1 VKEILIVNLD
11 TFVKT
16 KNVLKPQIRVIQTL
30 VVLEQFAHLRAS
42 QALLASVL
50 QVHLV
55 IPKSHVLKENV
66 KEMKIV
72 QILKLVKI
80 TTVSILAKLELAKRT
95 TSAKLSDMYLL
106 VVDNLFPQNKSPEKL
121 L

>member
-1 VKEILIVNLD
+1 MVQNVKEILIVSQD

-16 KNVLKPQIRVIQTL
+16 KNVLKHLIHVILTL
-30 VVLEQFAHLRAS
+30 VVLELFAHLKAS
-42 QALLASVL
+42 QALLVSVL

-72 QILKLVKI
+72 QTLKLVKI
-80 TTVSILAKLELAKRT
+80 TTVSTLAKLELAKRT
-95 TSAKLSDMYLL
+95 ISAKLSDMYLL
-106 VVDNLFPQNKSPEKL
+106 VVENLLPPNKR
-121 L
+121 